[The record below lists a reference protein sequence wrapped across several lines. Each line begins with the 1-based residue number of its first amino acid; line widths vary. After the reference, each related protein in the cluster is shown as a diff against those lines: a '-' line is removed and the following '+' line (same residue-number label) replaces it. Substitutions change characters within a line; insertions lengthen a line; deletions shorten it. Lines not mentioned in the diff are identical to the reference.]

1 MFEGNKVKKSFII
14 NSSIVMML
22 SLLLN
27 SSRLLAQQQQ
37 IFSYSQYADNLTPV
51 NPAYSLLDKAG
62 SINLMGKRQFIGID
76 GAPTSLMLSG
86 SLPIESI
93 GGAAGIFVL
102 NDQVAVEKQLEVNA
116 FFAKSIQL
124 SAEDYLSVSLNV
136 GVRNYNA
143 LYSTLDPYDTQF
155 KDDVRETSPN
165 LGFGVMFYSNKY
177 YVGFSLPELT
187 IRSLGTASV
196 QQANY
201 LKNHYYFSGAYL
213 ADLSEDIKFKP
224 STLVSYVKGS
234 DMLADF
240 TGTFYLK
247 EQLGLG
253 AGYRTNKRGA
263 GIISILGDNYKIG
276 YAYQFGTSSNN
287 LGGFNTTVH
296 EVTLGYRFGKTSGRK
311 LL

>member
-1 MFEGNKVKKSFII
+1 MITKLTYHYGKAVIALSAVLLFICSNANAQI
-14 NSSIVMML
+14 NSD
-22 SLLLN
+22 
-27 SSRLLAQQQQ
+27 
-37 IFSYSQYADNLTPV
+37 YSQYMDNLTPV

-102 NDQVAVEKQLEVNA
+102 NDQVAVEKQLQVNA

-143 LYSTLDPYDTQF
+143 LYSTLDPYDQQF
-155 KDDVRETSPN
+155 KEDVRETSPN
-165 LGFGVMFYSNKY
+165 LGFGVMFYSSKY
-177 YVGFSLPELT
+177 YIGFSLPELT

-240 TGTFYLK
+240 TGTFYLNGQK
-247 EQLGLG
+247 Q
-253 AGYRTNKRGA
+253 
-263 GIISILGDNYKIG
+263 ISSTEFKDG
-276 YAYQFGTSSNN
+276 
-287 LGGFNTTVH
+287 
-296 EVTLGYRFGKTSGRK
+296 
-311 LL
+311 